1 MAKALKLTTVPQG
14 PKPSKKECE
23 RIQLI
28 ETPPKPEWFV
38 KTVEK
43 GRTVWYLRFTMTG
56 MFPRRFGPFKSRHQ
70 ALLALDRM
78 LDTMSDGISGI
89 QDVAR
94 DYQMPRRFQQTWG
107 PVIEDDLALPKV
119 GR

>member
-1 MAKALKLTTVPQG
+1 MATALKLTTVPQG
-14 PKPSKKECE
+14 PKPNKKQRE

-28 ETPPKPEWFV
+28 EMPPKPEWLV
-38 KTVEK
+38 STKEQ
-43 GRTVWYLRFTMTG
+43 GRTVWYLRFTITG
-56 MFPRRFGPFKSRHQ
+56 MLPRRFGPFQNRHR

-78 LDTMSDGISGI
+78 LDTMSDAISGI

-94 DYQMPRRFQQTWG
+94 DYQMRRRFQQTWG
-107 PVIEDDLALPKV
+107 PVIEDDLALQKG